1 MYGLPGAHLTRRAMI
16 VSAAAIVVLVVG
28 FSAIAVASTRDSATK
43 WPRNAS
49 GMTYGSGLDAQSPQD
64 EPDLI
69 KVEATNGKV
78 GYSLRTDL
86 EGPEPKTPQEALRI
100 QAARAG
106 TAQEIPVYLSDGITK
121 VGVFV
126 IRF

>member
-106 TAQEIPVYLSDGITK
+106 TAQEIPVYLSDGITN

-126 IRF
+126 IEF